1 MKSNSSAKGIE
12 EDRSMKVS
20 VKVKTFI
27 YVGMNFGLL
36 VWSGA
41 SFLEGMSAQRFLFV
55 YLGSTVWINLML
67 WVGFRMRDKGR
78 L

>member
-1 MKSNSSAKGIE
+1 
-12 EDRSMKVS
+12 MKVS
-20 VKVKTFI
+20 AKVKAII

-41 SFLEGMSAQRFLFV
+41 SFLEGMSAKWFFII
-55 YLGSTVWINLML
+55 YFGSTLWINLML
-67 WVGFRMRDKGR
+67 WIGFRMRDKGS